1 MRKED
6 EMLLIADELHA
17 IGIQNMITELRTDCL
32 DNEKVVELLHEFTK
46 YALIHDTRMRDLA
59 MYKEKVN
66 QARDKYAELM
76 AKYKS
81 QVSRNQELT
90 NKLSTKFDNI

>member
-1 MRKED
+1 
-6 EMLLIADELHA
+6 MLLIADELHA
-17 IGIQNMITELRTDCL
+17 IGIQNMITELRKDCL

-59 MYKEKVN
+59 MYKEKVS
-66 QARDKYAELM
+66 QARDKYSELL

-90 NKLSTKFDNI
+90 HKLSTKFDNI